1 MLGCSFARYRPEE
14 NFARKNTTTVC
25 SCLPNFV
32 LQGENCREKR
42 EFEIGGFVPPPSSVR
57 AYAEFGIY
65 GWKPVACTP
74 CFSMQNF
81 TLIVISE
88 IGYCDF
94 ERILKFEAPVPT
106 LGFAD
111 QGQIWRGRANKWC
124 SLWCLQ
130 MCQISACRYVLS
142 PLRNEKT
149 LSRNTTIFNKFWL
162 AYYPD
167 KSSSILEVK
176 GQRSRPPGTKN
187 ALSAAK
193 PHPDIAYEGYAFAES
208 ARQQQCTRS
217 RRAHVLAAEGW
228 RRAAMRVGDW
238 NYVRG
243 SSGHS
248 ELGGGRRRLR
258 PYGGICILQA
268 C

>member
-1 MLGCSFARYRPEE
+1 MLECSFARYRPEE
-14 NFARKNTTTVC
+14 NVARKNTTMVC

-32 LQGENCREKR
+32 LQGENRREKR
-42 EFEIGGFVPPPSSVR
+42 EFEIGGFVPPPSSIR

-81 TLIVISE
+81 TLIVIDE

-142 PLRNEKT
+142 PLRNEKNAEPKYHDFYQILIGL
-149 LSRNTTIFNKFWL
+149 LSGQVFFHFG
-162 AYYPD
+162 
-167 KSSSILEVK
+167 
-176 GQRSRPPGTKN
+176 GQRSKVK
-187 ALSAAK
+187 A
-193 PHPDIAYEGYAFAES
+193 
-208 ARQQQCTRS
+208 TRDKK
-217 RRAHVLAAEGW
+217 RA
-228 RRAAMRVGDW
+228 
-238 NYVRG
+238 
-243 SSGHS
+243 
-248 ELGGGRRRLR
+248 
-258 PYGGICILQA
+258 
-268 C
+268 